1 MATVAASGSSTQAS
15 SSVAASEAF
24 NEAQN
29 GLDGPASFG
38 LVFSSTKHKLDQVM
52 RALRELTPSTD
63 LVGCTTAGEVTQHG
77 LTKGGVAVMLVRT
90 NSMVYQS
97 AFTAGLKRDD
107 AVGAAAELTER
118 FAETAAT
125 AKSKRLL
132 DSTTI
137 TLIDGLCGV
146 GEKVVNGVVHNTR
159 SYQQVVGGAAGDDGQ
174 FKATYVSAAHHTAS
188 DAAAALHVFSPSPWG
203 VGVNHGLRP
212 STPKMVVTRAKG
224 NVVYEID
231 GKPAFTVYKD
241 YAKQKGVTLTE
252 ENAGPFLMNNE
263 LGVYFLNHLQRARAP
278 LAVGRKGE
286 LTCAADIAEGSS
298 ISILDG
304 KRDDL
309 IAAARAAAEEA
320 REALHGTMA
329 AGVVLFDCICR
340 GSILDK
346 EFQREID
353 SVKSVFP
360 HVPIV
365 GFLTYGEIARYRGNL
380 HGWHNT
386 TAVVAAIPAA

>member
-1 MATVAASGSSTQAS
+1 MATIATSGSSTRAGS
-15 SSVAASEAF
+15 TAAASDAF
-24 NEAQN
+24 KEAQE
-29 GLDGPASFG
+29 GLGGAASFG
-38 LVFSSTKHKLDQVM
+38 FVFSSTKHKLDEVM
-52 RALRELTPSTD
+52 RTVRELAPRTD
-63 LVGCTTAGEVTQHG
+63 FVGCTTAGELTQRG
-77 LTKGGVAVMLVRT
+77 LTKGGVAVMLVRSD
-90 NSMVYQS
+90 SMVYQS
-97 AFTAGLKRDD
+97 AFAAGLKRDD
-107 AVGAAAELTER
+107 AHGAAAELTAR
-118 FAETAAT
+118 FADTAAT

-188 DAAAALHVFSPSPWG
+188 DAAAALHIFSPSPWG

-224 NVVYEID
+224 NVVYELD
-231 GKPAFTVYKD
+231 GKPAFNVYRD
-241 YAKQKGVTLTE
+241 YARSKGVTLTRD
-252 ENAGPFLMNNE
+252 NAGPFLMNNE
-263 LGVYFLNHLQRARAP
+263 IGVYFLNHLQRARAP
-278 LAVGRKGE
+278 LAVGRDGE

-298 ISILDG
+298 VSILDG

-320 REALHGTMA
+320 KDALHGVKA

-340 GSILDK
+340 GSILDR
-346 EFQREID
+346 EFQREIE

-360 HVPIV
+360 SVPIV

-386 TAVVAAIPAA
+386 TAVVAAIPAV